1 MLPAGTHVR
10 GVDDLTDPSVR
21 MKVREPLPLAM
32 ANQRLRFFDTK
43 TELAF

>member
-21 MKVREPLPLAM
+21 MKVREPLPM

-43 TELAF
+43 TKLAF